1 MYDRVSINK
10 VFSSKPIYSTCFSG
24 LSVLSALKISTGVNT
39 IEESAI
45 DVSFRST
52 NSIDLKLS
60 TLLKALESY
69 FSFYF

>member
-10 VFSSKPIYSTCFSG
+10 VLNSKPIYSTCFTG

-45 DVSFRST
+45 DVSYLYISKQILRYLAFC
-52 NSIDLKLS
+52 
-60 TLLKALESY
+60 
-69 FSFYF
+69 